1 MGLNGRAIAKLAIIL
16 VTLNYLSYCIA
27 QIYQNPVESTK
38 QQRVLTVEKAVR
50 TTVVLKL
57 QKLR

>member
-1 MGLNGRAIAKLAIIL
+1 MGLNGRAIAKLAII
-16 VTLNYLSYCIA
+16 VAVLNTLSYYVA
-27 QIYQNPVESTK
+27 QVYQNPIESTK